1 MAMTLKVLNPRREE
15 GTVKGYH
22 VLFGVLSFFATVF
35 AVNGYFL
42 FAALSTHSGVVA
54 QEPYRKGLEYNARI
68 AADERQTELGWH
80 DDVNV
85 TGDGKVSV
93 TVLDREARPLSGL
106 DISGTIGRP
115 STVRYD
121 RTFRLAEPERG
132 RYAAD
137 VGALEPGNWI
147 IAIEARSGEE
157 TEPAYRARRRLWL
170 KR

>member
-1 MAMTLKVLNPRREE
+1 MTLKVLNPRPEE

-22 VLFGVLSFFATVF
+22 VLFGVLSFFAVVF

-54 QEPYRKGLEYNARI
+54 QEPYRKGLDYNSRI
-68 AADERQTELGWH
+68 AADERQAELGWNET
-80 DDVNV
+80 VSV
-85 TGDGKVSV
+85 TGDGRVSV
-93 TVLDREARPLSGL
+93 TVLDREAQPLSDL
-106 DISGTIGRP
+106 VVSGSIGRP
-115 STVRYD
+115 STVRHD
-121 RTFRLAEPERG
+121 RTFRLAEQERG
-132 RYAAD
+132 RYAAE

-147 IAIEARSGEE
+147 IAIEARSGADD